1 MINPTVQRRT
11 LKRSLPRLIAA
22 LVVAVALVFGA
33 PVMLGYGPHTSEASL
48 TR

>member
-1 MINPTVQRRT
+1 MINATVQRQT

-22 LVVAVALVFGA
+22 FVLAVAFLFGA
-33 PVMLGYGPHTSEASL
+33 PVMLGYGPHTHEASL